1 MAFIIFTSTN
11 ISNVVALPTMQL
23 ICVNLSLKPKHM
35 IVEDKS

>member
-23 ICVNLSLKPKHM
+23 ICVT
-35 IVEDKS
+35 